1 MEKLTVVILTYNE
14 ERNIKR
20 CLDSILSLADEI
32 IVVDSNSTDST
43 PEICRSYGVKFF
55 QHPFE
60 GYIEQKNYATRL
72 VSYDLIL
79 SLDADEALSETLR
92 DSILEVKKLRSFDG
106 YTMNRLTNYCGK
118 WIHHSGWYPDIKLRL
133 VDRRSGH
140 WGGMNP
146 HDRFEMN
153 PNGTIKHLQG
163 DLFHFS
169 YYTFDEHQRQ
179 IRKFAE
185 ISANALYENG
195 VRSGWAKIIYKPVA
209 RFVKCYVFKAGF
221 LDGVEGWTIARMTAW
236 ASYLRYTRLYN
247 LQNKK

>member
-43 PEICRSYGVKFF
+43 PEICRSYDVRFF

-60 GYIEQKNYATRL
+60 GYIEQKNFATRL
-72 VSYDLIL
+72 VSYELIL
-79 SLDADEALSETLR
+79 SLDADEAVSETLR
-92 DSILEVKKLRSFDG
+92 ESILEVKKHRSCDG

-133 VDRRSGH
+133 VDRRSGR

-153 PNGTIKHLQG
+153 PKGSIQHLEG

-169 YYTFDEHQRQ
+169 YYTFDEHRKQ
-179 IRKFAE
+179 IRKFAD

-195 VRSGWAKIIYKPVA
+195 VRSGWAKIVYKPIA
-209 RFVKCYVFKAGF
+209 RFLRCYVVKAGF
-221 LDGVEGWTIARMTAW
+221 RDGAEGWTIARMTAW
-236 ASYLRYTRLYN
+236 ASYLRYTMLYN

>member
-20 CLDSILSLADEI
+20 CLDSILDLADEI
-32 IVVDSNSTDST
+32 IVVDSNSTDRT
-43 PEICRSYGVKFF
+43 PEICKEYGVKFF
-55 QHPFE
+55 QHAFE
-60 GYIEQKNYATRL
+60 GYIEQKNYATKL
-72 VSYDLIL
+72 VTNDFIL
-79 SLDADEALSETLR
+79 SLDADEAVSETLMQ
-92 DSILEVKKLRSFDG
+92 SILEVKKNRTFDG

-140 WGGMNP
+140 WGGINP

-153 PNGTIKHLQG
+153 QNGTIKHLKG
-163 DLFHFS
+163 DLYHYS
-169 YYTFDEHQRQ
+169 YYTFEEHRLQ

-185 ISANALYENG
+185 ISANALFKNG
-195 VRSGWAKIIYKPVA
+195 VRSGPAKIIYKPVA
-209 RFVKCYVFKAGF
+209 RFLRCYFVKAGF
-221 LDGVEGWTIARMTAW
+221 LDGAEGWTIARMTAW

-247 LQNKK
+247 LSKKK